1 MTLIVALV
9 LALLSTGL
17 KDIHSKNEA
26 LFVKKAI
33 LSSVNDFLPKPVNE
47 LSDDEVEAIFSDKIE
62 QVALKGDGSMIEGEG
77 IVSAGYSSGVPEAI
91 DMGKERKKPEGERLY
106 PLFIYNGEKEKY
118 YIASVRGSG
127 LWDEIWANVAIA
139 SDFNTIAGISFDHKS
154 ETPGLG
160 AEIKDNPAFGA
171 RFKGKKLFDESG
183 TYKSV
188 IVVKGGVKDTD
199 HEVDGISG
207 ATITTDG
214 VGDMMYKGL
223 KQYMPYFKQAKN

>member
-9 LALLSTGL
+9 LALLATGL

-26 LFVKKAI
+26 LFVKRAV
-33 LSSVNDFLPKPVNE
+33 LTSVNDFLPKPVNE
-47 LSDDEVEAIFSDKIE
+47 LSDQEVEAIFSDRIE
-62 QVALKGDGSMIEGEG
+62 QSAFKADGSMIEGEG
-77 IVSAGYSSGVPEAI
+77 IVSAGYSSGTPEAI
-91 DMGKERKKPEGERLY
+91 DMGKERKKEEGDRLY
-106 PLFIYNGEKEKY
+106 PLFVYNSDSEKY

-127 LWDEIWANVAIA
+127 LWDEIWAFVALG
-139 SDFNTIAGISFDHKS
+139 SDFNTIEGISFDHKS

-160 AEIKDNPAFGA
+160 AEIKDNPAFGE

-183 TYKSV
+183 EFKAV
-188 IVVKGGVKDTD
+188 RVVKGGVKDQD

-214 VGDMMYKGL
+214 VSAMMYNGMQKYL
-223 KQYMPYFKQAKN
+223 PYFEQTKN

>member
-1 MTLIVALV
+1 MTLIVAFV

-33 LSSVNDFLPKPVNE
+33 LTSVNDYLPKPVSE
-47 LSDDEVEAIFSDKIE
+47 LTDDEVETIFSEKID
-62 QVALKGDGSMIEGEG
+62 QVAFKTDGSMIEKEG
-77 IVSAGYSSGVPEAI
+77 IVSAGYSSGIPEAI
-91 DMGKERKKPEGERLY
+91 DMAKERKKKEEDRMY
-106 PLFIYNGEKEKY
+106 PLFIYKGEKDNY
-118 YIASVRGSG
+118 YITSVRGSG

-139 SDFNTIAGISFDHKS
+139 SDFNTIAGVSFDHKG

-171 RFKGKKLFDESG
+171 QFKGKKLFDDSG
-183 TYKSV
+183 NYKSV
-188 IVVKGGVKDTD
+188 NVVKGGVKDKN

-214 VGDMMYKGL
+214 VADMMYNGL
-223 KQYMPYFKQAKN
+223 QKYLTYFDQSKK